1 MKMAL
6 QIIIDGYNFIGK
18 QKGLRGDIEGR
29 RDELI
34 RLLARY
40 RAVKGYSVTV
50 VFDGWRSG
58 WPDEHGELREGIHVI
73 FSRHGEKA
81 DQVIGRMARKL
92 GHACIAVSSD
102 REVAQA
108 VEQAGGVAL
117 RISEFERRLM
127 AAFKGTEDLSDED
140 SEQPVIRQA
149 HKRGNP
155 RRLSKTERKKRQRLG
170 KL

>member
-1 MKMAL
+1 MAL
-6 QIIIDGYNFIGK
+6 QIIVDGYNFIGK

-40 RAVKGYSVTV
+40 RAMKGYSVTV

-81 DQVIGRMARKL
+81 DQVIGRMAREL

-108 VEQAGGVAL
+108 VQQAGGVAL
-117 RISEFERRLM
+117 RIGEFERRIW
-127 AAFKGTEDLSDED
+127 AAFEGAGDLGDED
-140 SEQPVIRQA
+140 PDQPVVRST

-155 RRLSKTERKKRQRLG
+155 RRLSKAERKKRQRLG

>member
-1 MKMAL
+1 MAI
-6 QIIIDGYNFIGK
+6 QIIVDGYNFIGK
-18 QKGLRGDIEGR
+18 QKGLGGDIEGR

-40 RAVKGYSVTV
+40 RAVKGYSLTV

-81 DQVIGRMARKL
+81 DEVIGRMAREL
-92 GHACIAVSSD
+92 GHACIVVSSD
-102 REVAQA
+102 REVAHA
-108 VEQAGGVAL
+108 VQQAGGVAL
-117 RISEFERRLM
+117 RIGEFERRLM
-127 AAFKGTEDLSDED
+127 AALEGTEDLADED
-140 SEQPVIRQA
+140 SDPSIIRQA

-155 RRLSKTERKKRQRLG
+155 RRLSKAERKKRQRLT